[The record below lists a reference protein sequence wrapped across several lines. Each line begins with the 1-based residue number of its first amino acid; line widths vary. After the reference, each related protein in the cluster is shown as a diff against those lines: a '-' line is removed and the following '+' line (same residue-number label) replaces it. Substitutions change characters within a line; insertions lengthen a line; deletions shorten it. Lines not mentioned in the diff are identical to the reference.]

1 MEHDMPIRFVTI
13 AAILLLIGGGVA
25 LAIAVTGEPPV
36 PASVTD
42 RDDDRKSDLERDL
55 DAVLNNDDED
65 AAAEQVDDDEDPDDT
80 NRSGDTKDSGKSGDS
95 GGTGGSGE
103 SGDG

>member
-1 MEHDMPIRFVTI
+1 MPIRFVTI

-65 AAAEQVDDDEDPDDT
+65 AAAEQVDDDEDP
-80 NRSGDTKDSGKSGDS
+80 GDTKGSGDRKSDGS
-95 GGTGGSGE
+95 GGTEGSGE